1 MLTLSTSRVERT
13 LLAIIV
19 MLVALGLLAIS
30 MTDWP
35 IDDFW
40 FGKARDSF
48 VRLFLISGEDN
59 VPTWY
64 ASASLMVAAALALV
78 IAGDDRAADRGQWT
92 LIGVLL
98 VAMSL
103 DESAVI
109 HEMMIV
115 PLQHAF
121 DPHNLLYYAWIVPV
135 GVLALLVGLY
145 LMPFAWRLTKPVRL
159 RLLAGGFVFV
169 SGALGVEAVTGL
181 IDDVYGRNRL
191 YYLLTV
197 IEEALEKLGVLLAI
211 SAFLH
216 QLRSLSRLELRVV
229 A

>member
-19 MLVALGLLAIS
+19 VLVALGLLAIS
-30 MTDWP
+30 MTSWP
-35 IDDFW
+35 IDNFW
-40 FGKARDSF
+40 LGKARDSF
-48 VRLFLISGEDN
+48 VRLFLLSGEGN

-64 ASASLMVAAALALV
+64 ASASLMLAAALALV
-78 IAGDDRAADRGQWT
+78 IAGHDRVADRGQWA

-121 DPHNLLYYAWIVPV
+121 DPRGLLYYAWIVPA

-145 LMPFAWRLTKPVRL
+145 LLPFAWRLTNPVRL
-159 RLLAGGFVFV
+159 RLVAGGFVFV